1 MVRGDLRTDRDHG
14 IFIDPE
20 FHHLALGFNLGDGKI
35 IALRPGDPRRF
46 PGAGAEL
53 QRHVA
58 VFVLGAMS
66 HHLAIGQTQYRHRH
80 MFTRVGENARH
91 SDLLRDHSGTHRH
104 DPLLHHF
111 FDGFAVSDYSLIS
124 TSCRRQDRASSA
136 RLPFAASGPRCPKAA
151 YGCAFRTVPGSSC
164 PREGAVDGEFF
175 DLGRQR
181 NRAAHLRAGAFGGR
195 HDLPGQ
201 RSRTR

>member
-1 MVRGDLRTDRDHG
+1 MRNRHAVGRAQAAEVPSLHAARIALADRRSGHIDKLADDEMVRGDLRTDRDHG
-14 IFIDPE
+14 IFVDPE
-20 FHHLALGFNLGDGKI
+20 FHHLALGFDLGDGKI
-35 IALRPGDPRRF
+35 IALCPGNPRRL
-46 PGAGAEL
+46 PGAGAKL

-80 MFTRVGENARH
+80 MLTRVGENARH

-124 TSCRRQDRASSA
+124 TSTPAARSSFISASTVCGVGSTMSKS
-136 RLPFAASGPRCPKAA
+136 RLWVRISNC
-151 YGCAFRTVPGSSC
+151 
-164 PREGAVDGEFF
+164 
-175 DLGRQR
+175 
-181 NRAAHLRAGAFGGR
+181 
-195 HDLPGQ
+195 
-201 RSRTR
+201 SRLFLST